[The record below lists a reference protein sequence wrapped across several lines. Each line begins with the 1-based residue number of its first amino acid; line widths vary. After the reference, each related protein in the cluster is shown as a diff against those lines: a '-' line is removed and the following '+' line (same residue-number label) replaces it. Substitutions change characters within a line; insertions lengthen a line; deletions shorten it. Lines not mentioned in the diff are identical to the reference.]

1 MNLFHCSSAKCQLC
15 VNKTLTYTNHQ
26 RPDGS
31 EEGFGNSVFVGSLSF
46 EFRANV
52 FPQQVIISGVG
63 SLRLTT
69 FHHTCAVNP
78 WKSLTRILHTN
89 GSTLLATCPSNIC
102 FRLSSR
108 AVFMI
113 LLLSAATLRLMGKA
127 PKLLPEP
134 ERFCQLRPVIMVRAR
149 AGLDL
154 NDENSTWLLCFL
166 PLPRTHTHTL
176 SLLNQDIMFVA
187 ETAHHT
193 HTE

>member
-31 EEGFGNSVFVGSLSF
+31 EEGFGNSVLVGSLSF

-89 GSTLLATCPSNIC
+89 ESTLLATCPSNIC

-134 ERFCQLRPVIMVRAR
+134 ERFCQLRPVIMVCAR
-149 AGLDL
+149 AWV
-154 NDENSTWLLCFL
+154 STKMIKTRLGFCVFYHY
-166 PLPRTHTHTL
+166 RVHTHTL
-176 SLLNQDIMFVA
+176 S
-187 ETAHHT
+187 
-193 HTE
+193 

>member
-134 ERFCQLRPVIMVRAR
+134 ERFCQLRPVIMARAC

-154 NDENSTWLLCFL
+154 NDENSTWLLCFFTITAY
-166 PLPRTHTHTL
+166 THTH